1 MRRVKT
7 MKKATPIL
15 IMLLLVLVIVSN
27 LCYVFKDHPALL
39 GADYSFR
46 VVGYSMFPAQ
56 RQNDLVFV
64 KAEIDEIEIGDVI
77 CFRGWRQPGYY
88 LVGHRVTEIQ
98 IYPCLAFKTKGDAN
112 KFNDGWISEEDIVGR
127 EILNIP
133 FGSLL
138 AKNSIILLAGWI
150 LILVLVIRK

>member
-1 MRRVKT
+1 MKT
-7 MKKATPIL
+7 KKKVIAIL
-15 IMLLLVLVIVSN
+15 IMLLLILVIVLSI
-27 LCYVFKDHPALL
+27 LKEFPALI

-46 VVGYSMFPAQ
+46 VEGYSMFPTQ
-56 RQNDLVFV
+56 RPNDLVFV
-64 KAEIDEIEIGDVI
+64 KEGTKEIQIDDVI

-112 KFNDGWISEEDIVGR
+112 KFSDGWILEENVIGK

-133 FGSLL
+133 FGSLITSIT
-138 AKNSIILLAGWI
+138 KNRILFLHGLIII
-150 LILVLVIRK
+150 SVLIF